1 MNDIRW
7 KQRFQNFER
16 AFLLLKSALENGAEH
31 LSDLEKE
38 GVIQR
43 FKVTLELAWKTLK
56 DYLSASYVVIKPV
69 TPKEVIKQAFI
80 ANIIPDGDS
89 WISILEQRN
98 LLSHTYNQ
106 TVFNNVIIEIS
117 KTYLVSFEQLF
128 IFFKDREYE

>member
-16 AFLLLKSALENGAEH
+16 AFLLLKSALENGTEH

-43 FKVTLELAWKTLK
+43 FEVTTELAWKTLK
-56 DYLSASYVVIKPV
+56 DYLNANFVVIKPV

-80 ANIIPDGDS
+80 ANIIPDGDL
-89 WISILEQRN
+89 WITILEQRN
-98 LLSHTYNQ
+98 LLSHTYSQ
-106 TVFNNVIIEIS
+106 TVFNNAVIEIS

-128 IFFKDREYE
+128 IFFKERVCE